1 MNFDFS
7 EEQEL
12 LRSEARKFLEA
23 RCPLSKVRAV
33 LDDHSLNHDR
43 DLWRELVEQGWTAL
57 TLPEEYGGLG
67 MTRTDLCVLAEELG
81 RVLAPVPF
89 ASTVYLLAE
98 ALMLAGSEG
107 QKAKLAGIASG
118 ECIGCLALCE
128 GPGEPDFD
136 RIEATVAQ
144 GRLSGVKQPVIDGL
158 SATDALVWA
167 KDEEGVARL
176 YLVSLEDQSITRS
189 ALTTLDGSRGAAKI
203 VFDSTIAQPIGEP
216 ALLQRLLDGA
226 GVLLAFEQVG
236 GADRALEQAVEY
248 AKEHHAFGRAIGSY
262 QAIKHKLA
270 DAYVNNQ
277 IARSNAYYGIWA
289 LDAGSDELPQAA
301 AASRVAAC
309 AAFWY
314 AARESIQTH
323 GGIGFTWEAD
333 QHLFYRRALFLDM
346 FVGSPR
352 MCSDRLF
359 DAAETHFAK
368 AV

>member
-7 EEQEL
+7 EEQEM

-23 RCPLSKVRAV
+23 RCRIDRVRAV
-33 LDDHSLNHDR
+33 LDGGPRGLDSE
-43 DLWRELVEQGWTAL
+43 LWRELVGQGWTAL
-57 TLPEEYGGLG
+57 TIPEEHGGLA

-81 RVLAPVPF
+81 RTLAPSPF

-98 ALMLAGSEG
+98 ALMIAGNEQQRERLA
-107 QKAKLAGIASG
+107 AIAAGT
-118 ECIGCLALCE
+118 CIGCLALSE
-128 GPGEPDFD
+128 GPGEVGSEHV
-136 RIEATVAQ
+136 RAHVTG
-144 GRLSGVKQPVIDGL
+144 GRLSGIKVPVIDGM

-167 KDEEGVARL
+167 TDESGTARL
-176 YLVSLEDQSITRS
+176 FLVSLADAGVRREAVGTIDPSCE
-189 ALTTLDGSRGAAKI
+189 AAKI
-203 VFDSTIAQPIGEP
+203 EFDRTPAEPIGEP
-216 ALLQRLLDGA
+216 ELLDRLLDGA
-226 GVLLAFEQVG
+226 AVLVAFEQVG

-248 AKEHHAFGRAIGSY
+248 AKDRHAFGRAIGGY

-289 LDAGSDELPQAA
+289 LDAGSPELAQAA
-301 AASRVAAC
+301 AAARVAAC
-309 AAFWY
+309 HAFWY
-314 AARESIQTH
+314 AARESIQVH

-346 FVGSPR
+346 ILGSPR
-352 MCSDRLF
+352 LWRDRLF
-359 DAAETHFAK
+359 GALESRDLE